1 MRPNVSFYV
10 FYLLLLGLGAACVT
24 CVCYWI
30 TQWRGGFAWDGT
42 HQQFNWHPALMVTGL
57 VVFYGYGEHF
67 LLCCGFRVWESNNE
81 RKVSEQSWRYQATK
95 VGVIYWAQTSW
106 YKCRDK
112 CFCYLF

>member
-1 MRPNVSFYV
+1 MSFYT
-10 FYLLLLGLGAACVT
+10 FYLLLLALGMACVT

-67 LLCCGFRVWESNNE
+67 LL
-81 RKVSEQSWRYQATK
+81 
-95 VGVIYWAQTSW
+95 
-106 YKCRDK
+106 
-112 CFCYLF
+112 

>member
-10 FYLLLLGLGAACVT
+10 FYLLLLGLGVACMT

-30 TQWRGGFAWDGT
+30 TQWQGGFAWDGT

-67 LLCCGFRVWESNNE
+67 LLCCAFRVLETNSGKKGFRTKLE
-81 RKVSEQSWRYQATK
+81 VSHDKSWDDLL
-95 VGVIYWAQTSW
+95 GP
-106 YKCRDK
+106 D
-112 CFCYLF
+112 

>member
-1 MRPNVSFYV
+1 MSFYV
-10 FYLLLLGLGAACVT
+10 FYLLLLALGVACVT

-67 LLCCGFRVWESNNE
+67 LLCCTFRVLESNNE
-81 RKVSEQSWRYQATK
+81 QTVSEQSWRSHPTK
-95 VGVIYWAQTSW
+95 VGMIYWGQTS
-106 YKCRDK
+106 
-112 CFCYLF
+112 